1 MQKFF
6 APPLGDDLILFK
18 NNGKI
23 KEKRKK
29 GDCMIYDRIN
39 LKKASMRGNKVG
51 EYKGI
56 KVYSCSK
63 EEYNKNMN
71 SNFYYIIYD
80 DSYLSGRPLVRK
92 NKVIG
97 YVKVDGWMDLLM
109 DNEQWTY
116 IKNELKKSTSFF
128 DSVFEIDKMKSK
140 NENDIDVD
148 EILKS
153 VYAPLEVEDI
163 IIEGLGQG

>member
-1 MQKFF
+1 
-6 APPLGDDLILFK
+6 
-18 NNGKI
+18 
-23 KEKRKK
+23 
-29 GDCMIYDRIN
+29 MIYDRIN

-63 EEYNKNMN
+63 EDYIKNMN

-97 YVKVDGWMDLLM
+97 YVNVDGLMDLLM
-109 DNEQWTY
+109 DNEQWEY
-116 IKNELKKSTSFF
+116 LKKTSFF
-128 DSVFEIDKMKSK
+128 KVEK
-140 NENDIDVD
+140 NEMKNETDIDF
-148 EILKS
+148 ILKS
-153 VYAPLEVEDI
+153 VFEPLEVEEI
-163 IIEGLGQG
+163 SLEGLNEI